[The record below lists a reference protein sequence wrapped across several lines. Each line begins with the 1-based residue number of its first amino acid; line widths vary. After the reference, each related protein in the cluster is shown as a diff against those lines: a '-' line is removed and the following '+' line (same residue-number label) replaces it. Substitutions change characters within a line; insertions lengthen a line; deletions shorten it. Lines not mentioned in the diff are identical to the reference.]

1 MIHLC
6 TISRTERKSH
16 AEAAVPTTYVHPS
29 AQCVRVKRVRRSW
42 EYNAC
47 SIEHVQYEYKYGSS
61 WQRSISRSDDRLFD
75 ALLPFP
81 PFNCLIPTVWLW
93 RRRCCPVLNRI
104 VCSMRLSNV
113 GESI

>member
-16 AEAAVPTTYVHPS
+16 AEAAVPTTHVHPS
-29 AQCVRVKRVRRSW
+29 AQCVRVKRVRSW

-61 WQRSISRSDDRLFD
+61 WQRSPDQTIGYSMHSSLSP
-75 ALLPFP
+75 LS
-81 PFNCLIPTVWLW
+81 
-93 RRRCCPVLNRI
+93 I
-104 VCSMRLSNV
+104 V
-113 GESI
+113 